1 MEFGTTCDFTC
12 SVLMRSPSW
21 SILFSDVSV
30 ANGAEMPRQEQNAH
44 VCVAFLKFKMSSML

>member
-1 MEFGTTCDFTC
+1 MESGTTSDFTC

-30 ANGAEMPRQEQNAH
+30 GNGVEMPRQEQNAH
-44 VCVAFLKFKMSSML
+44 VCVAF